1 MPHPSVTV
9 LIWRERYDAELTGRK
24 GQSADAAG
32 QVVVIEH
39 DHRPMALPDPSPGP
53 TRPAGS
59 PAAGHTDVRRY
70 GPLKV
75 LAA

>member
-1 MPHPSVTV
+1 M
-9 LIWRERYDAELTGRK
+9 
-24 GQSADAAG
+24 G